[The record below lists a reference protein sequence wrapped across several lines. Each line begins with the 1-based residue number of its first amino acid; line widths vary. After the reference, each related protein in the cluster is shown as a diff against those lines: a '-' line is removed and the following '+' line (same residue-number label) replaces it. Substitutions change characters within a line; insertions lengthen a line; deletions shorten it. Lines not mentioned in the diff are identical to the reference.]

1 MTLPVT
7 FSLFVVQDV
16 RFKIDLDFSL
26 SRIISSLEGYFGE
39 RSLPLF
45 ITVLKIKM
53 LGRGKGMGDG
63 AIIF

>member
-1 MTLPVT
+1 MTFPVT

-26 SRIISSLEGYFGE
+26 SRIISSLGGYFGA

-53 LGRGKGMGDG
+53 LGRGKGMGDD
-63 AIIF
+63 AITF